1 MDTEKKNDPAE
12 ELRKLIN
19 AWNHIG
25 VKEGKMTNIV
35 KFICTN
41 YNEKADNDWLKQISE
56 HPRLLSELFEKKE
69 DGSFKYSKGIK
80 IVIGDK
86 TLEESNIND
95 ILGKIEKKELNLGY
109 EFLLNKDE
117 KHKKLL
123 QILNGL
129 LYDQINDPWQYNNQ
143 DKIANFAQEHYNT
156 FIAAM
161 QNGLPVHRFGQ
172 LKNKNENAFLN
183 IIKQADEKGMILAQ
197 YNNKAYLIN
206 TKDEHNKT
214 LNLIDK
220 NQIKKIVV
228 TAHPYMNYDDF
239 DEVGSQEKESN
250 TLYLYPLNDK
260 FLSFISSRQTEGV
273 ENTCKIINYFTNNQ
287 RMNVTLEGGSQG
299 VDFIT
304 KMVGSTHG
312 KKNRI
317 KNAEITLN
325 INKPH
330 LFQDEY
336 KIFQRLRNT
345 DNSNNIAK
353 ISFGNSTYNCLHP
366 ICKKNELKALLNY
379 YKQKGLLKVNEIVDL
394 TDAGPNQQN
403 TLN

>member
-1 MDTEKKNDPAE
+1 MQNNKVILDENFLEKNDDIH
-12 ELRKLIN
+12 RKLLRELN
-19 AWNHIG
+19 RYLNGQLDYLNKQWDFCFDKSNQ
-25 VKEGKMTNIV
+25 
-35 KFICTN
+35 N
-41 YNEKADNDWLKQISE
+41 YNQE
-56 HPRLLSELFEKKE
+56 
-69 DGSFKYSKGIK
+69 
-80 IVIGDK
+80 
-86 TLEESNIND
+86 
-95 ILGKIEKKELNLGY
+95 
-109 EFLLNKDE
+109 
-117 KHKKLL
+117 
-123 QILNGL
+123 
-129 LYDQINDPWQYNNQ
+129 
-143 DKIANFAQEHYNT
+143 IANFAQEHYNT

-172 LKNKNENAFLN
+172 LNHNNKSALLN
-183 IIKQADEKGMILAQ
+183 IIKQADKKGMILAQ

-214 LNLIDK
+214 LSLI
-220 NQIKKIVV
+220 NPKKIVV
-228 TAHPYMNYDDF
+228 TAHPYMNYNDF
-239 DEVGSQEKESN
+239 DNAGSQGKESN

-273 ENTCKIINYFTNNQ
+273 EDTCKIINYFTEKYFEQHKHKQHKQ

-312 KKNRI
+312 REDTRI

-353 ISFGNSTYNCLHP
+353 INFGETTHDCLHP
-366 ICKKNELKALLNY
+366 KCKTDNLSKCLKYHQKELNNATIEVLQPL
-379 YKQKGLLKVNEIVDL
+379 GSD
-394 TDAGPNQQN
+394 QQN
-403 TLN
+403 AFY